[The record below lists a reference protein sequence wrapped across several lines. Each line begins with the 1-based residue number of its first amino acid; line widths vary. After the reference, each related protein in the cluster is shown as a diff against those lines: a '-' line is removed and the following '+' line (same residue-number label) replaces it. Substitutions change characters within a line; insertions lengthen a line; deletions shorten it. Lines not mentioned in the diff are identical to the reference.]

1 MRPNR
6 KWNRIKNKIVE
17 LNILI
22 VNIKSALA
30 RLFTLNLLVGASPH
44 DRHHRSSSQ
53 CYRKSMI
60 FTLARK
66 RNHKVEN
73 SKWRCS
79 SPSTFRL
86 GKELMV
92 IFKRDF
98 NGKQCK
104 TIDGELSLSYRSWCF
119 RRRKK
124 KLKNHR
130 QTRNPFMMLEISR
143 TETCRC
149 RGLSSLSSLSVF
161 IFLHAL
167 SHGWI
172 SAVCC
177 ARMEINIFE
186 IHSGAL
192 NSPAAWRRER
202 GRKR

>member
-1 MRPNR
+1 MSTQALFRPVKRTIQSGNWTKSTCRATARMRPNR

-124 KLKNHR
+124 IEKL
-130 QTRNPFMMLEISR
+130 
-143 TETCRC
+143 
-149 RGLSSLSSLSVF
+149 
-161 IFLHAL
+161 
-167 SHGWI
+167 
-172 SAVCC
+172 
-177 ARMEINIFE
+177 
-186 IHSGAL
+186 
-192 NSPAAWRRER
+192 
-202 GRKR
+202 